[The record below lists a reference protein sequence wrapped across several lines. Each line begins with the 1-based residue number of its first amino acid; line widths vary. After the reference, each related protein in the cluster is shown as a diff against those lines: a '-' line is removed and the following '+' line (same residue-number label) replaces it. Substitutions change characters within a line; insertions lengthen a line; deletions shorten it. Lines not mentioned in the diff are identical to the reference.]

1 MGTLHHCTSYIQN
14 QIFKSYY
21 GEVNWQIL
29 QGQQNHLINAGL
41 QTKQGYMPIVPFE
54 GGKIQRK
61 APWPEFCAHIKA
73 SLLLDL

>member
-21 GEVNWQIL
+21 DVVNWQIL

-41 QTKQGYMPIVPFE
+41 QTKQGYMPTIPYE
-54 GGKIQRK
+54 GGKIQREV
-61 APWPEFCAHIKA
+61 PRPEFRAHIKV
-73 SLLLDL
+73 SLPLDL